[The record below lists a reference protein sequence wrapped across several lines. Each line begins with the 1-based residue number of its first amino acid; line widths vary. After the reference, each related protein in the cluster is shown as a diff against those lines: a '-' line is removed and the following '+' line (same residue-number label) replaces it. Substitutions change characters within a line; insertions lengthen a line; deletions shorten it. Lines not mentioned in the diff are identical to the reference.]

1 MIYTGNESLRRAVKD
16 AAARRG
22 LSLAA
27 IARSMDKIPQELN
40 NTLIKKNISF
50 NDIAR
55 IADALKCNLVFDIVP
70 QDQEDIDNTI

>member
-1 MIYTGNESLRRAVKD
+1 MIYTGNESLRLAVKE
-16 AAARRG
+16 AAARHG

-27 IARSMDKIPQELN
+27 LARNMDKIPQELN

-55 IADALKCNLVFDIVP
+55 IADALNCRLVFDIVP
-70 QDQEDIDNTI
+70 RDQEDINNTI